1 MKRLIDN
8 RIIVRSMEEYKIK
21 NCLRLSIGNSKEN
34 KYLKSCKKFLKMFK
48 NILIIGCGMIGSSIL
63 RCD

>member
-34 KYLKSCKKFLKMFK
+34 KYLLKVVKKIFK
-48 NILIIGCGMIGSSIL
+48 NV
-63 RCD
+63 

>member
-21 NCLRLSIGNSKEN
+21 NCLRLSIGNSEEN
-34 KYLKSCKKFLKMFK
+34 KYLLKVVKKIFE
-48 NILIIGCGMIGSSIL
+48 NV
-63 RCD
+63 